1 MDGND
6 LIRDDLVAAT
16 CNFFSGRLIGSLKSD
31 LGLLDGQDSVTTIDR
46 VLTEYSD
53 DGHYISR
60 HGKDYSAIVNQG
72 NFFFYKMEERVHSG
86 VRGK

>member
-1 MDGND
+1 MMDGND

-60 HGKDYSAIVNQG
+60 HGKDYSGTFFSKKWKKGCIVEFEG
-72 NFFFYKMEERVHSG
+72 
-86 VRGK
+86 